1 MSTEIWTN
9 PNDPKPKKTEYPVG
23 TEGWE
28 FNDSG
33 RPNNILDFARDYTLA
48 AIRTIFPRIG
58 VIPSMIAGAIAGDGA
73 WLPTYGLWAGPG
85 WSERI
90 YNNYLTLI

>member
-1 MSTEIWTN
+1 MSTTEWTH
-9 PNDPKPKKTEYPVG
+9 PVTEEKYSIG

-28 FNDSG
+28 FNESG

-85 WSERI
+85 WSGGVRGFDCWR
-90 YNNYLTLI
+90 